1 MNTAALLTPRH
12 AVPATVG
19 WLPWT
24 VHPRAHGYHV
34 SRESAGGTQ
43 REFLRNSV
51 GQVTIFRSSQR
62 AAEACARAN
71 GAAA

>member
-1 MNTAALLTPRH
+1 MNTVVVLTPRH
-12 AVPATVG
+12 APPAMVG

-24 VHPRAHGYHV
+24 VHPRAHGFHV

-62 AAEACARAN
+62 AAEACERAN
-71 GAAA
+71 AEAA

>member
-1 MNTAALLTPRH
+1 MNSTATLTPRR
-12 AVPATVG
+12 AQPATVG
-19 WLPWT
+19 WLPWE
-24 VHPRAHGYHV
+24 VHPRAHGFHV

-62 AAEACARAN
+62 ATEACQRAN
-71 GAAA
+71 QEGA